1 MFRVLLKKYSDKF
14 QLYFNEKKIAIIGA
28 GIAGLTLANFIKKFT
43 DHEFMVYER
52 EESLSLEEGYGIQL
66 AINSVKIL
74 SQINF
79 NKINDENVFYPKIID
94 FYNIQNEKICDLN
107 LSKFNSIDSK
117 YTTLKRS
124 TLIELL
130 KEDIYTQHLR
140 FGKKIKEVSELKDK
154 VLIKFDDNTNDLVDF
169 VVAADGIFSNTRS
182 FFEKKKIEPKFKKAV
197 AVRLILNSK
206 SELDINEEN
215 ISLMLGSNSHIVLY
229 PINKKKELNM
239 VCIMRCKKYEPDN
252 ITHLIQEIV
261 LKQNPKLKNIFEN
274 EIKTWPLYF
283 SPKIIPSSNKKVF
296 YIGDAFNGFLPTI
309 AQGAGQS
316 IESAFEIFNLLTKD
330 KLDKE
335 NNYFEIR
342 SKRAKIIRSR
352 SNFNFFA
359 FHFSSKIMQNVRNL
373 FLKFLVKRKFFV
385 KRYLGKVY
393 KN

>member
-1 MFRVLLKKYSDKF
+1 MK
-14 QLYFNEKKIAIIGA
+14 KKIAIIGA
-28 GIAGLTLANFIKKFT
+28 GIAGLTLANLLKKHT

-66 AINSVKIL
+66 ATNSIKIL
-74 SQINF
+74 NQINF
-79 NKINDENVFYPKIID
+79 DKINNEKIFHPKTID
-94 FYNIQNEKICDLN
+94 FYNIQNKKICDLN
-107 LSKFNSIDSK
+107 LSKFNSPEAK
-117 YTTLKRS
+117 YTTLQRS
-124 TLIELL
+124 TLIEFL

-140 FGKKIKEVSELKDK
+140 FGKKMKEVSELKDK

-169 VVAADGIFSNTRS
+169 VIAADGIFSNTRS
-182 FFEKKKIEPKFKKAV
+182 FFETKKNEPRFKKAIAARV
-197 AVRLILNSK
+197 ILKSK
-206 SELDINEEN
+206 FEFDINEDN
-215 ISLMLGSNSHIVLY
+215 ISLMFGSNSHIVLY
-229 PINKKKELNM
+229 PINKKKELNI

-252 ITHLIQEIV
+252 VKQLVQEII
-261 LKQNPKLKNIFEN
+261 LKQNPKFKNIFEN

-283 SPKIIPSSNKKVF
+283 TPKIIPSSNKKVF
-296 YIGDAFNGFLPTI
+296 YIGDAFNGFLPTL

-393 KN
+393 KD

>member
-1 MFRVLLKKYSDKF
+1 MK
-14 QLYFNEKKIAIIGA
+14 KKIAIIGA
-28 GIAGLTLANFIKKFT
+28 GIAGLTLANLIKKFT

-66 AINSVKIL
+66 ATNSVKIL
-74 SQINF
+74 NQISFKEINSE
-79 NKINDENVFYPKIID
+79 KIFHPKTID
-94 FYNIQNEKICDLN
+94 FYNIQNKKICDLN
-107 LSKFNSIDSK
+107 LSKFNSSEAK
-117 YTTLKRS
+117 YTTLQRS
-124 TLIELL
+124 TLIEFL

-140 FGKKIKEVSELKDK
+140 FGKKMKEVSELKDK

-169 VVAADGIFSNTRS
+169 VIAADGIFSNTRS
-182 FFEKKKIEPKFKKAV
+182 FFEIKKVEPRFKKAIAARV
-197 AVRLILNSK
+197 ILNSK

-239 VCIMRCKKYEPDN
+239 ICIIRCKKYEPDK
-252 ITHLIQEIV
+252 IKQLVQEIV
-261 LKQNPKLKNIFEN
+261 LKQNPKLKNIFES

-283 SPKIIPSSNKKVF
+283 TPKIIPSSNKKVF
-296 YIGDAFNGFLPTI
+296 YIGDAFNGFLPTL

-359 FHFSSKIMQNVRNL
+359 FHFSSKIMQNIRNL

-385 KRYLGKVY
+385 KSYLGKVY

>member
-1 MFRVLLKKYSDKF
+1 MKKK
-14 QLYFNEKKIAIIGA
+14 LAVIGA
-28 GIAGLTLANFIKKFT
+28 GIAGLTLANFIKKYS

-66 AINSVKIL
+66 GTNAVKIL
-74 SQINF
+74 NQINF
-79 NKINDENVFYPKIID
+79 NKIDNEKIFHPKKID

-107 LSKFNSIDSK
+107 LSKFNSIEEK
-117 YTTLKRS
+117 YTTLQRS
-124 TLIELL
+124 TLIEFL

-169 VVAADGIFSNTRS
+169 VIAADGIFSSTRS
-182 FFEKKKIEPKFKKAV
+182 FFEKKKMEPKFKKAV
-197 AVRLILNSK
+197 AVRVILNLNS
-206 SELDINEEN
+206 DFNINEEN
-215 ISLMLGSNSHIVLY
+215 ISLLLGSRSHIVLY

-252 ITHLIQEIV
+252 IKQLVQEII
-261 LKQNPKLKNIFEN
+261 LKQNSKLKNIFDN

-283 SPKIIPSSNKKVF
+283 SPKIVPSTNKRVF
-296 YIGDAFNGFLPTI
+296 YIGDAFNGFLPTL

-316 IESAFEIFNLLTKD
+316 IESAFEVFNLLKND
-330 KLDKE
+330 KLDKD
-335 NNYFEIR
+335 NNYFKIR
-342 SKRAKIIRSR
+342 SNRAKIIRNR
-352 SNFNFFA
+352 SNFNFFT
-359 FHFSSKIMQNVRNL
+359 FHFSSEIMQNIRNL

>member
-1 MFRVLLKKYSDKF
+1 MK
-14 QLYFNEKKIAIIGA
+14 KKIAIIGA
-28 GIAGLTLANFIKKFT
+28 GIAGLTLANLLKKHT

-66 AINSVKIL
+66 ATNSIKIL
-74 SQINF
+74 NQINF
-79 NKINDENVFYPKIID
+79 DKINNEKIFQPKTID
-94 FYNIQNEKICDLN
+94 FYNIQNKKICDLN
-107 LSKFNSIDSK
+107 LSKFNSSEVK
-117 YTTLKRS
+117 YTTLQRS
-124 TLIELL
+124 TLIEFL

-140 FGKKIKEVSELKDK
+140 FGKKMKEVSELKDK

-169 VVAADGIFSNTRS
+169 VIAADGIFSNTRS
-182 FFEKKKIEPKFKKAV
+182 FFEIKKNEPRFKKAIAARV
-197 AVRLILNSK
+197 ILKSK
-206 SELDINEEN
+206 SEFDINEEN

-229 PINKKKELNM
+229 PINRKKELNM
-239 VCIMRCKKYEPDN
+239 VCIMRCKKYEPDKVKQ
-252 ITHLIQEIV
+252 LVQEII
-261 LKQNPKLKNIFEN
+261 LKQNPKLKNIFDK

-296 YIGDAFNGFLPTI
+296 YIGDAFNGFLPTL
-309 AQGAGQS
+309 AQGSGQS

-330 KLDKE
+330 KLDKD
-335 NNYFEIR
+335 NNYFENR

-359 FHFSSKIMQNVRNL
+359 FHFSSKIMQNIRNII
-373 FLKFLVKRKFFV
+373 LKLLVKRKFFV

>member
-1 MFRVLLKKYSDKF
+1 MK
-14 QLYFNEKKIAIIGA
+14 KKIAIIGA
-28 GIAGLTLANFIKKFT
+28 GIAGLTLANLIKKYT

-52 EESLSLEEGYGIQL
+52 EESLSLDEGYGIQL
-66 AINSVKIL
+66 ATNSVKIL
-74 SQINF
+74 NQISF
-79 NKINDENVFYPKIID
+79 DKINNEKIFHPKTIE

-107 LSKFNSIDSK
+107 LSKFNSIEAK
-117 YTTLKRS
+117 YTTLQRS
-124 TLIELL
+124 TLIEFL

-140 FGKKIKEVSELKDK
+140 FGKKMKEVSELKDK

-169 VVAADGIFSNTRS
+169 VIAADGIFSNTRS
-182 FFEKKKIEPKFKKAV
+182 FFEKKKNEPRFKKAIAARV
-197 AVRLILNSK
+197 ILKSK
-206 SELDINEEN
+206 SEFDINEEN
-215 ISLMLGSNSHIVLY
+215 ISLMLGSKSHIVLY
-229 PINKKKELNM
+229 TINKKKELNM

-252 ITHLIQEIV
+252 IKQLFQEIV
-261 LKQNPKLKNIFEN
+261 IKQNPKLKNTFEN

-283 SPKIIPSSNKKVF
+283 TPKIIPSSNKKVF
-296 YIGDAFNGFLPTI
+296 YIGDAFNGFLPTL

-342 SKRAKIIRSR
+342 SKRAKIIRNR

-373 FLKFLVKRKFFV
+373 LLNFLVKRKFFV

>member
-1 MFRVLLKKYSDKF
+1 MK
-14 QLYFNEKKIAIIGA
+14 KKIAIIGA
-28 GIAGLTLANFIKKFT
+28 GIAGLTLANLIKKYT

-66 AINSVKIL
+66 ATNSIKIL
-74 SQINF
+74 NQINF
-79 NKINDENVFYPKIID
+79 SKVDDKKIFHPKTVD

-107 LSKFNSIDSK
+107 LSKFNSVETK
-117 YTTLKRS
+117 YTTLQRS
-124 TLIELL
+124 TLIEFL

-169 VVAADGIFSNTRS
+169 VIAADGIFSNTRS
-182 FFEKKKIEPKFKKAV
+182 FFEMKKVEPKFKKAI
-197 AVRLILNSK
+197 AARLILNSK
-206 SELDINEEN
+206 FKININEEN

-239 VCIMRCKKYEPDN
+239 VCIIRCKKYDPDN
-252 ITHLIQEIV
+252 TKQLIQEII
-261 LKQNPKLKNIFEN
+261 LKQNPKLKDIFEN

-283 SPKIIPSSNKKVF
+283 TPKIVPSTNKKVF
-296 YIGDAFNGFLPTI
+296 YIGDAFNGFLPTL

-316 IESAFEIFNLLTKD
+316 IESAYEIFNLLKND
-330 KLDKE
+330 KLDRD
-335 NNYFEIR
+335 NNYFENRLKKAKTVRNR
-342 SKRAKIIRSR
+342 SDL
-352 SNFNFFA
+352 NFFA
-359 FHFSSKIMQNVRNL
+359 FHFSSFIMQKIRNV

-385 KRYLGKVY
+385 KSYLGKVY

>member
-1 MFRVLLKKYSDKF
+1 MK
-14 QLYFNEKKIAIIGA
+14 KKIAIIGA
-28 GIAGLTLANFIKKFT
+28 GIAGLTLANLIKKYT
-43 DHEFMVYER
+43 DDEFMVYER

-66 AINSVKIL
+66 ATNSIKIL
-74 SQINF
+74 NQINF
-79 NKINDENVFYPKIID
+79 DKINNEKIFHPKTID
-94 FYNIQNEKICDLN
+94 FYNIQNKKICDLN
-107 LSKFNSIDSK
+107 LSKFNSPEAK
-117 YTTLKRS
+117 YTTLQRS
-124 TLIELL
+124 TLIEFL
-130 KEDIYTQHLR
+130 KEEIYTQHLR

-182 FFEKKKIEPKFKKAV
+182 FFEMKKVEPRFKKAIAARV
-197 AVRLILNSK
+197 ILNSK

-215 ISLMLGSNSHIVLY
+215 ISLMLGSNCHVVLY

-239 VCIMRCKKYEPDN
+239 VCIIRCKKYEPDDVKK
-252 ITHLIQEIV
+252 LVQEVV

-283 SPKIIPSSNKKVF
+283 TPKIIPSSNKKVF
-296 YIGDAFNGFLPTI
+296 YIGDAFNGFLPTL

-316 IESAFEIFNLLTKD
+316 IESASEIFNLLTKD

-352 SNFNFFA
+352 SNFNFFV
-359 FHFSSKIMQNVRNL
+359 FHFSSKIMQNIRNL

>member
-1 MFRVLLKKYSDKF
+1 MK
-14 QLYFNEKKIAIIGA
+14 KKIAIIGA
-28 GIAGLTLANFIKKFT
+28 GIAGLTLANLVKKYT

-66 AINSVKIL
+66 ATNSIKILNKISFDKINSKKI
-74 SQINF
+74 F
-79 NKINDENVFYPKIID
+79 HPKTID
-94 FYNIQNEKICDLN
+94 FYNIQNKKICDLN
-107 LSKFNSIDSK
+107 LSKFNSPEAK
-117 YTTLKRS
+117 YTTLQRS
-124 TLIELL
+124 TLIEFL

-140 FGKKIKEVSELKDK
+140 FGKKIKEVYELKDK
-154 VLIKFDDNTNDLVDF
+154 VLIKFEDNTNDLVDF

-182 FFEKKKIEPKFKKAV
+182 FFEIKKNEPRFKKAI
-197 AVRLILNSK
+197 AVRVILNSK
-206 SELDINEEN
+206 SEFDINEEN

-229 PINKKKELNM
+229 PINQKKELNM

-252 ITHLIQEIV
+252 IKQLVQEIV
-261 LKQNPKLKNIFEN
+261 LKQNPKLKNIFEH
-274 EIKTWPLYF
+274 EIKAWPLYF

-296 YIGDAFNGFLPTI
+296 YIGDAFNGFLPTL

-335 NNYFEIR
+335 NNYFEVR

-359 FHFSSKIMQNVRNL
+359 FHFSSKIIQNIRNL
-373 FLKFLVKRKFFV
+373 LLKFLVKRNFFV

-393 KN
+393 KI

>member
-1 MFRVLLKKYSDKF
+1 MK
-14 QLYFNEKKIAIIGA
+14 KKIAIIGA
-28 GIAGLTLANFIKKFT
+28 GIAGLTLANLLKKHT

-66 AINSVKIL
+66 ATNSIKIL
-74 SQINF
+74 NQINF
-79 NKINDENVFYPKIID
+79 DKINNEKIFHPKTID
-94 FYNIQNEKICDLN
+94 FYNIQNKKICDLN
-107 LSKFNSIDSK
+107 LSKFNSPEAK
-117 YTTLKRS
+117 YTTLQRS
-124 TLIELL
+124 TLIEFL

-140 FGKKIKEVSELKDK
+140 FGKKMKEVSELKDK

-169 VVAADGIFSNTRS
+169 VIAADGIFSNTRS
-182 FFEKKKIEPKFKKAV
+182 FFETKKNEPRFKKAIAARV
-197 AVRLILNSK
+197 ILKSK
-206 SELDINEEN
+206 SEFDINEEN

-239 VCIMRCKKYEPDN
+239 VCIMRCKNYEPDN
-252 ITHLIQEIV
+252 IKQLIQEII
-261 LKQNPKLKNIFEN
+261 LKQNSKFKNIFEN

-283 SPKIIPSSNKKVF
+283 TPKIIPSSNKKVF
-296 YIGDAFNGFLPTI
+296 YIGDAFNGFLPTL

>member
-1 MFRVLLKKYSDKF
+1 MK
-14 QLYFNEKKIAIIGA
+14 KKIAIIGA
-28 GIAGLTLANFIKKFT
+28 GIAGLTLANLIKKYT

-66 AINSVKIL
+66 ATNSIKIL
-74 SQINF
+74 NKINF
-79 NKINDENVFYPKIID
+79 NKINNEKIFHPKIID

-107 LSKFNSIDSK
+107 LSKFNSVEAR
-117 YTTLKRS
+117 YTTLQRS
-124 TLIELL
+124 TLIEFL

-140 FGKKIKEVSELKDK
+140 FGKKMKEVSELKDK

-182 FFEKKKIEPKFKKAV
+182 FFEKKKNEPRFKKAIAARV
-197 AVRLILNSK
+197 ILNSK
-206 SELDINEEN
+206 SDFDINDEN

-252 ITHLIQEIV
+252 IKQLVQEIV
-261 LKQNPKLKNIFEN
+261 LKQNPKLKNIFED

-283 SPKIIPSSNKKVF
+283 TPKIIPSSNKKVF
-296 YIGDAFNGFLPTI
+296 YIGDAFNGFLPTL

-316 IESAFEIFNLLTKD
+316 IESAFEIHNLLTKD

-359 FHFSSKIMQNVRNL
+359 FHFSSKIMQNIRNL
-373 FLKFLVKRKFFV
+373 FLKFLVKRRFFV
-385 KRYLGKVY
+385 KSYLGKVY

>member
-1 MFRVLLKKYSDKF
+1 MKKK
-14 QLYFNEKKIAIIGA
+14 LAIIGA
-28 GIAGLTLANFIKKFT
+28 GIAGLTLANFIKKYS

-66 AINSVKIL
+66 GANGIKIL
-74 SQINF
+74 NQLNF
-79 NKINDENVFYPKIID
+79 NKINNEKIFHPKLID

-107 LSKFNSIDSK
+107 LSNFNSTEAK
-117 YTTLKRS
+117 YTTLQRS
-124 TLIELL
+124 TLIEFL

-169 VVAADGIFSNTRS
+169 VVAADGIFSSTRS

-197 AVRLILNSK
+197 AVRVILNFK
-206 SELDINEEN
+206 SDFNINEEN
-215 ISLMLGSNSHIVLY
+215 ISLMLGSRSHIVLY

-252 ITHLIQEIV
+252 IKQLVQEII
-261 LKQNPKLKNIFEN
+261 LKQNPKLRNIFEN

-283 SPKIIPSSNKKVF
+283 SPKIIPSTNKKVF
-296 YIGDAFNGFLPTI
+296 YIGDAFNGFLPTL

-316 IESAFEIFNLLTKD
+316 IESAFEIFNLLKNG
-330 KLDKE
+330 KLDKD
-335 NNYFEIR
+335 NNYFKIR
-342 SKRAKIIRSR
+342 SKKVKIIRNR

-359 FHFSSKIMQNVRNL
+359 FHFSSAIMQNIRNL
-373 FLKFLVKRKFFV
+373 FLKILIKRKFFV
-385 KRYLGKVY
+385 KKYLGKVY